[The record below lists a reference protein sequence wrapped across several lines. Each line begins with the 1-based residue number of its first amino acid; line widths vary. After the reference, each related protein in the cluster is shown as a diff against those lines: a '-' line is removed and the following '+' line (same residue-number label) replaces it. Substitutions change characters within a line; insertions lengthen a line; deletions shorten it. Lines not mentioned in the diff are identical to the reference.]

1 MSQSL
6 ERRGRFLLRSF
17 AFTGLTILLVNCG
30 SPNSDAGPSDLPDGA
45 PERVVP
51 EPIVE
56 LGVTRGD
63 TTQQFHDIRS
73 PFVFNGGQVVV
84 PDGGSNT
91 IRVFGQDGEL
101 VRTLGG
107 SGEGPGEFAML
118 DAAWNRGD
126 TIEAWDTKL
135 GRLTRF
141 YPGDSVAVVTM
152 ESGPSAQ
159 QAVPGALPNGWVIA
173 GVSAAGM
180 GERDEMAVH
189 HFNRHGNHVGVIA
202 RIRGM
207 SRYRTSLA
215 AGPDPLSPRP
225 QFDVHDGRVYVA
237 ETLTPEIRVMS
248 PSGDSLRTI
257 SWQPGSRPSP
267 ERAAQQ
273 TIQAIVDEEAP
284 TDSASL
290 RERMT
295 SFPVREQVS
304 AFWSFLVDEQGFV
317 WLQPY
322 SPRRHS
328 LRLGGIRTA
337 GPGGDWIVF
346 SSDGRRLTSVE
357 MPDGL
362 RPTQITSD
370 AVVGISRDEVGVQS
384 VHVFPLQRR

>member
-1 MSQSL
+1 MSQSIK
-6 ERRGRFLLRSF
+6 RRGPLLLQSI
-17 AFTGLTILLVNCG
+17 ALTGMVLLLVSC
-30 SPNSDAGPSDLPDGA
+30 SSSSSDAGSSEVPPGT
-45 PERVVP
+45 PESVVS
-51 EPIVE
+51 EPVVE

-63 TTQQFHDIRS
+63 TTQQFHDIRT
-73 PFVFNGGQVVV
+73 PFVFNDGQVVV

-91 IRVFGQDGEL
+91 IRVFGQDGEH

-107 SGEGPGEFAML
+107 SGEGPGEFEML

-159 QAVPGALPNGWVIA
+159 QAVPGALPDGWVIA
-173 GVSAAGM
+173 GVSSAGM

-189 HFNRHGNHVGVIA
+189 HFDRQGNHMGVIA
-202 RIRGM
+202 RTRGM

-225 QFDVHDGRVYVA
+225 QFDVQDGRVYVA
-237 ETLTPEIRVMS
+237 ETLTPEIRVMNS
-248 PSGDSLRTI
+248 SGDSLRTI
-257 SWQPGSRPSP
+257 SWQSGTRPSA
-267 ERAAQQ
+267 ESAVRQ
-273 TIQAIVDEEAP
+273 TIQAIVDQEAP

-317 WLQPY
+317 WVQPY

-337 GPGGDWIVF
+337 GPGGEWIVF

-362 RPTQITSD
+362 QPTQITSD

-384 VHVFPLQRR
+384 VHVFPLQRQ

>member
-1 MSQSL
+1 MSQSIK
-6 ERRGRFLLRSF
+6 RRGPLLLQSI
-17 AFTGLTILLVNCG
+17 ALTGMVLLLVSC
-30 SPNSDAGPSDLPDGA
+30 SSSSSDAGSSEVPPGT
-45 PERVVP
+45 PESVVS
-51 EPIVE
+51 EPVVE

-63 TTQQFHDIRS
+63 TTQQFHDIRT
-73 PFVFNGGQVVV
+73 PFVFNDGQVVV

-91 IRVFGQDGEL
+91 IRVFGQDGEH

-107 SGEGPGEFAML
+107 SGEGPGEFEML

-159 QAVPGALPNGWVIA
+159 QAVPGALPDGWVIA
-173 GVSAAGM
+173 GVSSAGM

-189 HFNRHGNHVGVIA
+189 HFDRQGNHMGVIA
-202 RIRGM
+202 RTRGM

-225 QFDVHDGRVYVA
+225 QFDVQDGRVYVA
-237 ETLTPEIRVMS
+237 ETLTPEIRVMNS
-248 PSGDSLRTI
+248 SGDSLRTI
-257 SWQPGSRPSP
+257 SWQSGTRPSA
-267 ERAAQQ
+267 ESAVRQ
-273 TIQAIVDEEAP
+273 TIQAIVDQEAP

-317 WLQPY
+317 WVQPY

-337 GPGGDWIVF
+337 GPGGEWIVF
-346 SSDGRRLTSVE
+346 SSDGRRLTSVK

-362 RPTQITSD
+362 QPTQITSD

-384 VHVFPLQRR
+384 VHVFPLQRQ